1 MEEETGFKG
10 GMHRIARGVIAL
22 LSISL
27 TTLLT
32 SAREVPNFNLV
43 DLNDRNHELYRAKGK
58 AVVLFFTGTG
68 CPIARKSVSSY
79 KALKRKY
86 ERQGVDFW
94 VVNAYA
100 NEEKQ
105 EVSREARQL
114 GLNHIPY
121 LMDSK
126 QSVALSYG
134 VNRTAEVVAIDTST
148 WEVFYQGAVD
158 NQFGEG
164 AERPTASEHFLSDA
178 LGQFLAGEPIAQ
190 ARTRARGCRI
200 SFARVSPQGEAPDY
214 ATKVAPVLKENCVEC
229 HRSGGIAPWSMS
241 SHRKLTNYSDMME
254 EVLLTRRM
262 PPWDPHP
269 DYGDF
274 HEGHALTREETQTL
288 IQWIQAGSPR
298 GDGADPLTEP
308 LPAIGDWELG
318 EPDAILELPKKQRIK
333 ATGIE
338 PYRHLVV
345 ENPFEEDV
353 WLSGMD
359 IKPGNRAVVHH
370 VILYVKRPGSRGSDK
385 GDFFIGWAPG
395 ASPLEYPEGVAK
407 RLPANAK
414 LTIEMHYTTNG
425 TEQFDETEIAL
436 YLADGPVE
444 RNAET
449 RSAINTEL
457 DIPPGLEDARHTA
470 TYAFKKPAT
479 LYGLFPHMH
488 FRGKW
493 MRYELLLPN
502 GKRETLLHVPRYDF
516 NWQFSYYL
524 KEPLRVPAGSWLMVT
539 GSFDNSAANPANPD
553 YRKRV
558 FFGQQSWDEMFI
570 GFFEAADDPVDGL
583 AQADR

>member
-1 MEEETGFKG
+1 MNRF
-10 GMHRIARGVIAL
+10 ARQFAAL
-22 LSISL
+22 LGICLVSL
-27 TTLLT
+27 
-32 SAREVPNFNLV
+32 AGQGREVPNFNLI

-68 CPIARKSVSSY
+68 CPIARKSSATL
-79 KALKRKY
+79 KALKNRY
-86 ERQGVDFW
+86 EMQGVDFW
-94 VVNAYA
+94 VINAYA
-100 NEEKQ
+100 NEDMR
-105 EVSREARQL
+105 EVHREAREL
-114 GLNHIPY
+114 GLRHIPY

-134 VNRTAEVVAIDTST
+134 INRTAEVVAIDTFN
-148 WEVFYQGAVD
+148 WEVFYQGAVN

-164 AERPTASEHFLSDA
+164 AEKPAASEHYLKDA
-178 LGQFLAGEPIAQ
+178 LDQFLGGQPIGK

-200 SFARVSPQGEAPDY
+200 SFARLSNGLEAPDY
-214 ATKVAPVLKENCVEC
+214 TTQVAPLLKENCVDC

-241 SHRKLTNYSDMME
+241 SHRKLTNYSDMIE

-269 DYGDF
+269 AYGDF
-274 HEGHALTREETQTL
+274 HKGHHLSREETQTL

-298 GDGADPLTEP
+298 GEGADPLTEP
-308 LPAIGDWELG
+308 LPSVADWRLG
-318 EPDAILELPKKQRIK
+318 EPDAILTLPEKQRVA
-333 ATGIE
+333 ATGVE

-345 ENPFEEDV
+345 ENPFKEDV
-353 WLSGMD
+353 WLGGMD

-370 VILYVKRPGSRGSDK
+370 VILYVKRPGSRGSGK

-395 ASPLEYPEGVAK
+395 ASPIDYPEGVAK
-407 RLPANAK
+407 RLPANSK

-425 TEQFDETEIAL
+425 SVQYDETEIAL

-444 RNAET
+444 RSVET
-449 RSAINTEL
+449 RSATNTEL
-457 DIPPGLEDARHTA
+457 DIPPGAEDARHMA

-502 GKRETLLHVPRYDF
+502 GRRETLLHVPRYDF

-524 KEPLRVPAGSWLMVT
+524 KEPRRVPAGSWLVVT
-539 GSFDNSAANPANPD
+539 GSFDNSVSNPANPD
-553 YRKRV
+553 PSKRV

-570 GFFEAADDPVDGL
+570 GFFEAADEPVDGV
-583 AQADR
+583 AIAGQ